1 MRTRHVSVTARH
13 CYVYTLQSLDQNKSL
28 LKRKITKAIITII
41 YWLTKDFRFYWRYF
55 DLGLFTRFTWLA
67 SKNAIDMTPRVWVLL
82 VYTGNHPWT
91 KISCHQIILVLDKKL
106 KKGHQQKKAGL
117 VFHLSGQ
124 WSFLTLTVTVT
135 ITLILIILVAII
147 LKITKIKQYD
157 TVENNDN
164 NNTTGFMRL

>member
-1 MRTRHVSVTARH
+1 
-13 CYVYTLQSLDQNKSL
+13 
-28 LKRKITKAIITII
+28 
-41 YWLTKDFRFYWRYF
+41 
-55 DLGLFTRFTWLA
+55 
-67 SKNAIDMTPRVWVLL
+67 MTPRVWVLL

-164 NNTTGFMRL
+164 NNTTGFMRLENRKTTVRLQLWS